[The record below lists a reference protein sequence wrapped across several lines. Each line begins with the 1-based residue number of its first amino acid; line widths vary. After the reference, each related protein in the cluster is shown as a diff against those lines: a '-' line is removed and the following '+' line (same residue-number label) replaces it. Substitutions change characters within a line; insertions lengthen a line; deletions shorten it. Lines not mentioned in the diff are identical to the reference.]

1 MGADTRKNFT
11 TPVGRL
17 VMGSLYKPGTTDAE
31 GKPLTIK
38 NGTNAGQPRVN
49 YFLALAIQKGQEQ
62 HWAQTPWGALIYQT
76 GHTAFPQAAL
86 HHSFAWKIEDGDST
100 VPNKKGKKP
109 CDQEGYKG
117 HWILKFGGGSA
128 PSVWKSE
135 NGDLVQILESN
146 FVKTGYYIRIAGS
159 VDGNNSTQN
168 PGVYINHQ
176 KVLFAGYGEEIV
188 FGISAE
194 EAFGNAP
201 VALPPGA
208 SAVPLA
214 SAFPASGMAPAP
226 PAAPPVPSFVPAAPV
241 MPAPATVIAP
251 PVVPVVPN
259 LGFLQVPL
267 PPAPPVVPM
276 VAPPP
281 ASGPKMTAKAN
292 GVSREAYIAGGWSD
306 ALLIAEGY
314 MTL

>member
-17 VMGSLYKPGTTDAE
+17 VMGSLYKPSTTDAE
-31 GKPLTIK
+31 GKPLVIK

-49 YFLALAIQKGQEQ
+49 YFLALAIQKTPGHT
-62 HWAQTPWGALIYQT
+62 HWAQTEWGALIYQT
-76 GHTAFPQAAL
+76 GNTAFPQAAQ

-117 HWILKFGGGSA
+117 HWILKFGGGNA

-135 NGDLVQILESN
+135 NGALVQVLEAD
-146 FVKTGYYIRIAGS
+146 FIKTGYYVRIAGS
-159 VDGNNSTQN
+159 VDGNASTQN
-168 PGVYINHQ
+168 PGVYVNHQ

-194 EAFGNAP
+194 EAFGVAP

-208 SAVPLA
+208 SAIPLGA
-214 SAFPASGMAPAP
+214 GLGVSMPVAHV
-226 PAAPPVPSFVPAAPV
+226 PPVIPPPVIASPSNILPNPSFLTGQLV
-241 MPAPATVIAP
+241 
-251 PVVPVVPN
+251 
-259 LGFLQVPL
+259 
-267 PPAPPVVPM
+267 PAPPVVPM

-281 ASGPKMTAKAN
+281 VSGPRMTAKAN

-314 MTL
+314 MTV